1 MDILMLVLIIL
12 IIIICLTF
20 ITYTNIYNKFQDYII
35 RINEVEA
42 SIDTSLRNKY
52 DLLSKSVSIIKSK
65 NEELKNEAFEEIV
78 KLRSRKISN
87 FDLERKLIKA
97 YQELLSYRNNN
108 DNDEPDNEKLDQII
122 RDIEEMD
129 DKIEIEINYYNKNIT
144 EYNKL
149 ICQFPYHVVA
159 LLNKYQ
165 EKLYFDKKDMS
176 DNDFNDFK
184 L

>member
-1 MDILMLVLIIL
+1 MDILMLVLIVL
-12 IIIICLTF
+12 IIIICIIF

-35 RINEVEA
+35 RINEVES

-65 NEELKNEAFEEIV
+65 DEELKNEAFEEIV

-97 YQELLSYRNNN
+97 QQELLNYRSKN
-108 DNDEPDNEKLDQII
+108 DNEDSPKIDDII
-122 RDIEEMD
+122 KEIEEIN

-149 ICQFPYHVVA
+149 TCEFPYHIVA

-165 EKLYFDKKDMS
+165 EKLYFDKKNMS
-176 DNDFNDFK
+176 DDDFNDFK